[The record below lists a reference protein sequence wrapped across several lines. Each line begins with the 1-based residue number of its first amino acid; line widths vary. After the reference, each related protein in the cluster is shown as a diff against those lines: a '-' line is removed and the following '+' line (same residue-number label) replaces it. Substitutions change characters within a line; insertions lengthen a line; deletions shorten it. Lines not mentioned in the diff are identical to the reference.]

1 MLLNTDLHIA
11 RAIISG
17 HTPMASDTFVDN
29 TLTNILELEHE
40 HCRDTKWQEEM
51 RTHLEE
57 LYISVKKQPFV
68 RPTRRKTLLQRGV
81 GSLRRRGTKNNN
93 NKHND
98 NKHNENTNNNTSA
111 TPLPTRQES
120 LPTASNWE
128 LTGYL
133 SFQANISAYY
143 RATITS
149 GYLYIS
155 SGQHQKQQ
163 QQQHQQM
170 NNVTLERSKSTGL
183 KYYYHSCANLLRVS
197 SVKHLHNNRR
207 NLA

>member
-29 TLTNILELEHE
+29 TLTNILDLEHE
-40 HCRDTKWQEEM
+40 HYRDTKWQEEM

-120 LPTASNWE
+120 LPTTSNWE

-155 SGQHQKQQ
+155 SGQHQK